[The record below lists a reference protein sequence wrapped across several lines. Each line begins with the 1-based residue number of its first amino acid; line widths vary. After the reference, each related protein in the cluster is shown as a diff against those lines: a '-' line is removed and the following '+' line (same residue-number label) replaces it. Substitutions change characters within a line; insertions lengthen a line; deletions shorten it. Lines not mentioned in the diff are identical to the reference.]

1 MREAVKHTRAG
12 GQAHR
17 QFDQE
22 HTWKKAWVT
31 RGATRDV
38 GLRLRQDHLVLD
50 NPPGQKDKRNT
61 RAMQRERCGAR
72 VAWGADVHMLE
83 GVSPPTM

>member
-1 MREAVKHTRAG
+1 
-12 GQAHR
+12 
-17 QFDQE
+17 
-22 HTWKKAWVT
+22 
-31 RGATRDV
+31 V

-72 VAWGADVHMLE
+72 VAWGADVHTLE
-83 GVSPPTM
+83 GVPPPTM